1 MSTPHDKNRKAMK
14 QYCCYVLDRQGRVS
28 AREMLEGSHVNEVF
42 GKAQGYLAEHPSIPA
57 VEIWLENRYVGKI
70 HQH

>member
-1 MSTPHDKNRKAMK
+1 MK

-28 AREMLEGSHVNEVF
+28 AHETLEGSHVNEVF
-42 GKAQGYLAEHPSIPA
+42 GKAQGYLAENPSIPA

>member
-1 MSTPHDKNRKAMK
+1 MK
-14 QYCCYVLDRQGRVS
+14 QYCCYVLDHQGRVS
-28 AREMLEGSHVNEVF
+28 AHETLEGSHANEVF
-42 GKAQGYLAEHPSIPA
+42 GKAQGYLAENPSIPA